1 MFSLQQTACRTKPPR
16 MEDTN
21 SFSLIDQLRPCLNT
35 CFPCLAQSSSPPSAS
50 ANSYFPDSDH
60 RGLLEEQE
68 ALNGQIDH
76 AGSEEPVSA
85 YYFQS
90 NSQLSRWELLIS
102 WLSSK
107 TLDRLSS
114 KPLHP
119 FDNDIETSALAHG
132 DQADALLLDDISIAL
147 KARSLH
153 RQSSSK
159 SKSNARTVHQPQPVP
174 SPSVTATHTKKKS
187 RNSEHAH
194 GPTHQQFRPNGS
206 QASAPVNKKIDS
218 RGSLDDPKQKRLKD
232 LNPSTPSLQKRSKSR
247 SKSSKQSSSA
257 YTDDTADSEPS
268 SVPSLITSRTTT
280 TTVTSSS
287 NPASDPL
294 ELNVEIIKFI
304 HQNYN
309 QECRRL
315 YGRDLSRVQIQQ
327 LCEYLISRGFDDA
340 GAAPLLPSS
349 AVTGVTGAEPHA
361 KTQDQTDGSPG
372 EVQAQLSTPGSTATR
387 PPVEIESLKRIQLSS
402 TEFLQAIKQTKTSQ
416 QQQNHASDTA
426 NARPSSPIDDPF
438 DGESDDD
445 LFPSSSFLDW
455 FSKGSQLLSSDI
467 FDNLSV
473 NQSAT

>member
-1 MFSLQQTACRTKPPR
+1 

-159 SKSNARTVHQPQPVP
+159 SKSNARTVHQPQP
-174 SPSVTATHTKKKS
+174 
-187 RNSEHAH
+187 
-194 GPTHQQFRPNGS
+194 
-206 QASAPVNKKIDS
+206 IDS

-247 SKSSKQSSSA
+247 
-257 YTDDTADSEPS
+257 
-268 SVPSLITSRTTT
+268 I
-280 TTVTSSS
+280 TSSS

-445 LFPSSSFLDW
+445 LFPSSLLLEL
-455 FSKGSQLLSSDI
+455 QLL
-467 FDNLSV
+467 FL
-473 NQSAT
+473 